1 MQPSSRAVTRD
12 AAGNANCETD
22 RALVVNENTETE
34 VTYTYSVEWR
44 VISHY
49 LGVLMSSIPTRNGR
63 PDGINIYTYSILEF
77 TGSVS
82 SILLLLSFS

>member
-1 MQPSSRAVTRD
+1 MQPSSRAVTLD

-44 VISHY
+44 VTSPC
-49 LGVLMSSIPTRNGR
+49 LGYVN
-63 PDGINIYTYSILEF
+63 E
-77 TGSVS
+77 
-82 SILLLLSFS
+82 

>member
-1 MQPSSRAVTRD
+1 MARDQYRVVGFIVQPSSRAVTLD

-44 VISHY
+44 VTSPC
-49 LGVLMSSIPTRNGR
+49 LGYVN
-63 PDGINIYTYSILEF
+63 E
-77 TGSVS
+77 
-82 SILLLLSFS
+82 